1 MSKSR
6 SPGFL
11 AGATLLCIVFA
22 PAPLLAQKKKSAEV
36 PITTSSKE
44 ALALFQQARDKLD
57 NVEFEAAVP
66 LLDQAIQKDP
76 NFAMA
81 YAYRAQSGGGVALS
95 RQNLDK
101 ALGLAEKVSPGEK
114 HWILAT
120 EAFVDGNAAKAKQEI
135 DELLMLYPQ
144 DKRVHSLAGLYYSNV
159 QRDPKTALEHHTKA
173 IAIDKTYAA
182 AYNQIGYL
190 QSGLGQYGEAEQ
202 AFKQYITLRPT
213 FPNPYDS
220 YAELLMKTGR
230 YDESIA
236 EYQKALEKDPGFVS
250 ACTGIGNNYVFKGDY
265 AKARESYQRA
275 FEQSPSVDGKTGAL
289 FWRTVS
295 YVHEGKVDEA
305 LKSLED
311 ARTFAEKENRIPNAI
326 NTHLQAAFI
335 LGETGQLAWSVKHLE
350 KASESLEKSSLP
362 APVSDGLK
370 LNILRGRARVLAA
383 VHEFEGARALAEKCR
398 TLAQTR
404 NNPNDE
410 RNLQTLLAQIALEE
424 GKYDE
429 AVDHLQ
435 KADPEDPYNWFYKAV
450 ALEKKG
456 DRAAAS
462 ELYGKIVGWN
472 QNDLG
477 YAIVRP
483 RALKKT
489 ASKS

>member
-1 MSKSR
+1 
-6 SPGFL
+6 
-11 AGATLLCIVFA
+11 LCVVFA
-22 PAPLLAQKKKSAEV
+22 PAELLAQKRKPAEV

-44 ALALFQQARDKLD
+44 ALALFQQARDKWD
-57 NVEFEAAVP
+57 NIEFAAAAA

-81 YAYRAQSGGGVALS
+81 YAYRARSGGGVPLS
-95 RQNLDK
+95 RQSLGK
-101 ALGLAEKVSPGEK
+101 ALGLAEKVSTGEK

-120 EAFVDGNAAKAKQEI
+120 EAFLDGNAAKAKQEI
-135 DELLMLYPQ
+135 DELLKLYPQ
-144 DKRVHSLAGLYYSNV
+144 DARVHSLAGSYYGNMQS
-159 QRDPKTALEHHTKA
+159 DLKTALEHHTKA
-173 IAIDKTYAA
+173 TAIDKTYAA
-182 AYNQIGYL
+182 SYNQSGYL
-190 QSGLGQYGEAEQ
+190 QFRLGQYGEAEQ
-202 AFKQYITLRPT
+202 AFKQYIALRPT
-213 FPNPYDS
+213 SPNPYDS

-236 EYQKALEKDPGFVS
+236 QYQKALEKDPGFVS
-250 ACTGIGNNYVFKGDY
+250 AHTGIGSNYVFRGDY

-275 FEQSPSVDGKTGAL
+275 FELSPNVDGKMGAL

-326 NTHLQAAFI
+326 GTHLQAAFI
-335 LGETGQLAWSVKHLE
+335 LRETGQLAESVKHLE

-362 APVSDGLK
+362 ASVRDGLK
-370 LNILRGRARVLAA
+370 LNILAGRASVLLA
-383 VHEFEGARALAEKCR
+383 VHEFEAARAVAEKFRALAE
-398 TLAQTR
+398 TR

-410 RNLQTLLAQIALEE
+410 RTLQTLLAQTALEE

-429 AVDHLQ
+429 ALDHLQ
-435 KADPEDPYNWFYKAV
+435 KADQENPYNWFHKAA

-456 DRAAAS
+456 DGAAAS
-462 ELYGKIVGWN
+462 ELYGRIVGWN

-489 ASKS
+489 PGKS

>member
-6 SPGFL
+6 SLGFL

-22 PAPLLAQKKKSAEV
+22 PAPLLAQKKKPAEV

-44 ALALFQQARDKLD
+44 ALALFQQARDKWD
-57 NVEFEAAVP
+57 DVEIEAAAS

-76 NFAMA
+76 SFAMA
-81 YAYRAQSGGGVALS
+81 YAYRALSGGGVALS

-120 EAFVDGNAAKAKQEI
+120 EAFVDGNAAKATQEI
-135 DELLMLYPQ
+135 DELLKLYPQ
-144 DKRVHSLAGLYYSNV
+144 DKRVHAFAGFYYGNIQS
-159 QRDPKTALEHHTKA
+159 DLKTAMEHYTKA
-173 IAIDKTYAA
+173 TTIDKTYAA
-182 AYNQIGYL
+182 SYNQIGYL
-190 QSGLGQYGEAEQ
+190 HSRLGQYGEAEQ
-202 AFKQYITLRPT
+202 ALKQYIALRPT
-213 FPNPYDS
+213 SPNPYDS
-220 YAELLMKTGR
+220 YAELLMKTSR

-250 ACTGIGNNYVFKGDY
+250 AYTGIGSDYVFKGDY

-311 ARTFAEKENRIPNAI
+311 ARTFAEKENRIPNVI

-362 APVSDGLK
+362 ASVSDGLK

-383 VHEFEGARALAEKCR
+383 VHEFEAARALAEKCR

-429 AVDHLQ
+429 ALDHLQ
-435 KADPEDPYNWFYKAV
+435 KADPEDPYNWFYKAA

>member
-6 SPGFL
+6 SLAFL
-11 AGATLLCIVFA
+11 AGATLLCVVFA
-22 PAPLLAQKKKSAEV
+22 PAPLIAQKKKPAEV

-44 ALALFQQARDKLD
+44 ALALFQQARDKWD

-120 EAFVDGNAAKAKQEI
+120 EAFYDGNAAKAKQEI
-135 DELLMLYPQ
+135 DELLKLYPQ
-144 DKRVHSLAGLYYSNV
+144 DKRVQSLAGLYYGNFQS
-159 QRDPKTALEHHTKA
+159 DLKTALDHHTKA
-173 IAIDKTYAA
+173 TTIDKAYAA

-190 QSGLGQYGEAEQ
+190 QFRLGQYGEAEQ

-236 EYQKALEKDPGFVS
+236 EYQKALEKDAGFVS

-275 FEQSPSVDGKTGAL
+275 FEQSPSVDGKNGAL

-305 LKSLED
+305 LKSLDD

-326 NTHLQAAFI
+326 GTHLQAAFI
-335 LGETGQLAWSVKHLE
+335 LGETGQLAGSVKHLE

-362 APVSDGLK
+362 ASVRDGLK
-370 LNILRGRARVLAA
+370 LNILEGRARVLLA
-383 VHEFEGARALAEKCR
+383 VHEFEAARAVAEKYRALAE
-398 TLAQTR
+398 TR
-404 NNPNDE
+404 QNPFEE
-410 RNLQTLLAQIALEE
+410 RGLHTLLAQIALEE

-429 AVDHLQ
+429 ALDHLQ
-435 KADPEDPYNWFYKAV
+435 KADQEDPYNWFYKAA
-450 ALEKKG
+450 ALERKG

-472 QNDLG
+472 QNGLA
-477 YAIVRP
+477 YAIARP

-489 ASKS
+489 LSKS